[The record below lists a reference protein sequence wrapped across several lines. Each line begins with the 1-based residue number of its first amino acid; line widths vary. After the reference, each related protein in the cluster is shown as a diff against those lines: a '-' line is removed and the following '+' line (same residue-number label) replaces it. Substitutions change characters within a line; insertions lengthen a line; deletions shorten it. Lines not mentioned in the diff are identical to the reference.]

1 MTPTV
6 LAVVEQDGGRIADSA
21 GEVVSAAASL
31 AERKEGEAHALVVGG
46 AGIET
51 AAAALGAFG
60 AAAVLAA
67 VHESLA
73 SYHPE
78 GYSEAVAACVRDRGY
93 DAVVFAASDRGKDLA
108 PLVAARLD
116 VPMLQ
121 DVTGFS
127 VDDAGGVVVT
137 RPVYAGKAIATVRV
151 QASPLLFTLRPNT
164 FPPQSTGRAAE
175 VEVVPVAV
183 DPEQRQTEILAFE
196 RTSGDVPEVSQASI
210 VVSGG
215 RGLGGPENWELL
227 ERLRAALGPEAGL
240 GASRAVVDAG
250 WRPHAEQV
258 GQTGKTISPR
268 LYVAVAISGA
278 IQHLAGMR
286 TAGTIVAINKD
297 PDAPIFNVA
306 DYGIVGDAMEIL
318 PRMAEEIEALKRSG

>member
-1 MTPTV
+1 MTPIV
-6 LAVVEQDGGRIADSA
+6 LAVVEQDGGRISDSA
-21 GEVVSAAASL
+21 GEVVSAAGSL
-31 AERKEGEAHALVVGG
+31 AERKGGEAHALVVGG
-46 AGIET
+46 GGIDT
-51 AAAALGAFG
+51 AAAALGVFG
-60 AAAVLAA
+60 AASVLAV

-78 GYSEAVAACVRDRGY
+78 GYSEAIAACVRDGAY

-108 PLVAARLD
+108 PRVAARLD

-127 VDDAGGVVVT
+127 VDEGGSVVVT

-151 QASPLLFTLRPNT
+151 QASPLLLTLRPNT
-164 FPPQSTGRAAE
+164 FSPRSTGRAAE
-175 VEVVPVAV
+175 VEVLPAAV
-183 DPEQRQTEILAFE
+183 DPERWHTEIVAFE
-196 RTSGDVPEVSQASI
+196 RTSGDVPDVSQASI

-215 RGLGGPENWELL
+215 RGLGGPENWGLL

-268 LYVAVAISGA
+268 LYVAVGISGA

-286 TAGTIVAINKD
+286 TSGTIVAINKD
-297 PDAPIFNVA
+297 PDAPIFDVA

-318 PRMAEEIEALKRSG
+318 PRMAEEIEALKRPG